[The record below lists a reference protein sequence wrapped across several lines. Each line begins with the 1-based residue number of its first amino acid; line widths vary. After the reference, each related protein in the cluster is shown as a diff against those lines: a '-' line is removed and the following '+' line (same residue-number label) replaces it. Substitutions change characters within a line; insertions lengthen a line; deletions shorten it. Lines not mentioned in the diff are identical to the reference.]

1 MNILN
6 ALRTMHTK
14 RLQKADRSV
23 DKLQTR
29 FLQRRGTPTQ
39 APTGGRGRRH
49 RMRKRKDRASSGE
62 RRRCHTSP
70 AWKPTGTKRKVI
82 GTNNRV

>member
-49 RMRKRKDRASSGE
+49 RMRKRKGRVSSGE
-62 RRRCHTSP
+62 RRRCHR
-70 AWKPTGTKRKVI
+70 AQGTRHLRGNPPERREK
-82 GTNNRV
+82 